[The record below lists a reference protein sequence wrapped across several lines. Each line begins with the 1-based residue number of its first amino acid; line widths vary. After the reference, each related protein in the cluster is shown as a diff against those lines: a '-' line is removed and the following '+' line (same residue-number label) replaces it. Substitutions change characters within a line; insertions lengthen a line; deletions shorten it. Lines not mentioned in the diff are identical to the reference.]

1 LYVFY
6 DVILL
11 NKTLASMMKM
21 MRTGVLAFMLAV
33 MAFGTAHAGWDPAER
48 DHARVAVEYFR
59 KNAPALDRFFEKAYG
74 YVVFPD
80 VFKGG
85 FMMLGGGHGNGY
97 VYELNN
103 LIGHSTITQIN
114 VGPQLGGQSFSEII
128 FFKDKEEL
136 DNFKQGNYELNAQVE
151 GIVANTG
158 AATTIDFSHGVA
170 VFVLPKA
177 GIMAEATVGGQKF
190 SYREY

>member
-1 LYVFY
+1 
-6 DVILL
+6 
-11 NKTLASMMKM
+11 MKM
-21 MRTGVLAFMLAV
+21 IRVGILAFMIVGL
-33 MAFGTAHAGWDPAER
+33 FFSTAKAGWDPAEQ
-48 DHARVAVEYFR
+48 DHAKAGVEFFR
-59 KNAPALDRFFEKAYG
+59 KNAPLLDRFFEKAYG

-85 FMMLGGGHGNGY
+85 YFIVGGGHGNGY

-103 LIGHSTITQIN
+103 LVGHSTITQIN

-136 DNFKQGNYELNAQVE
+136 DNFKKGNYELNAQVE
-151 GIVANTG
+151 GIVATTG
-158 AATTIDFSHGVA
+158 AATNSDFSNGVA

-190 SYREY
+190 SYQPY

>member
-1 LYVFY
+1 
-6 DVILL
+6 
-11 NKTLASMMKM
+11 
-21 MRTGVLAFMLAV
+21 MLALMLAGMV
-33 MAFGTAHAGWDPAER
+33 FSTALAGWDPAER
-48 DHARVAVEYFR
+48 DHASVAVEYFR

-74 YVVFPD
+74 YAVFPD

-85 FMMLGGGHGNGY
+85 FMILGGGHGNGY

-103 LIGHSTITQIN
+103 LVGHSTITQLN
-114 VGPQLGGQSFSEII
+114 VGPQLGGQSFAEII

-136 DNFKQGNYELNAQVE
+136 DNFKKENYELNAQVE

-158 AATTIDFSHGVA
+158 AATTIDYSHGVA
-170 VFVLPKA
+170 DFVLPKA

-190 SYREY
+190 SYQAY

>member
-1 LYVFY
+1 MMK
-6 DVILL
+6 
-11 NKTLASMMKM
+11 NMKM
-21 MRTGVLAFMLAV
+21 MRIGMLAFLLAGLV
-33 MAFGTAHAGWDPAER
+33 FSTAHAGWDPADGDR
-48 DHARVAVEYFR
+48 AKAGVEFFR
-59 KNAPALDRFFEKAYG
+59 KNAPALDRFFDKAYG

-85 FMMLGGGHGNGY
+85 YFIVGGGHGNGY
-97 VYELNN
+97 VYELNT
-103 LIGHSTITQIN
+103 LVGHSSITQFN

-128 FFKDKEEL
+128 FFKDKAEL
-136 DNFKQGNYELNAQVE
+136 DNFKRGNYELNAQVA

-158 AATTIDFSHGVA
+158 AATSIDYSHGVA

-190 SYREY
+190 SFNPE

>member
-1 LYVFY
+1 
-6 DVILL
+6 
-11 NKTLASMMKM
+11 MMKKM
-21 MRTGVLAFMLAV
+21 MIMKIAVLACMLAGLV
-33 MAFGTAHAGWDPAER
+33 FSTARAGWDPADE
-48 DHARVAVEYFR
+48 DHAKAGVEFFK
-59 KNAPALDRFFEKAYG
+59 KNAPVLDRFFEKAYG

-85 FMMLGGGHGNGY
+85 YFIVGGGHGNGY
-97 VYELNN
+97 VYELNT
-103 LIGHSTITQIN
+103 LVGHSSITQFN

-128 FFKDKEEL
+128 FFKDKAEL
-136 DNFKQGNYELNAQVE
+136 DNFKRGNYELNAQVA

-158 AATTIDFSHGVA
+158 AATSIDYSHGVA

-190 SYREY
+190 SYRQY